1 MDPTIVERS
10 PKPASSRRASK
21 RGKHHDIDKD
31 FLRSNLPRQPS
42 GDRDVDFFYMADGT
56 NPATSSSS
64 FSAAAAQPTAPNSY
78 RSTHSTPAPSS
89 YRSSTSSTSKV
100 AANRS
105 FSSSSGATVTTTN
118 TNTKPINKKN
128 SGILRSTTTPA
139 TANMDEYYTRRSHGH
154 DIEAAGGDGV
164 VLSVSGGTA
173 TTGSSSTAE
182 SSKLGVDPSQKQQQQ
197 QQQQQQKKMMLEKD
211 PPPQVLFDGDTESAQ
226 EEEDYFSMREDI
238 YSLIILSRT
247 CSASY
252 FFSIYVWFIKIALF
266 SILAMGM
273 EPKGNTALW
282 TDDILIRVA
291 QFVLIPVAV
300 AMQEDLIHAYYQFA
314 NVRYDENVETIFPT
328 ARKWKWTFS
337 CLLRAFDGLFS
348 LAINFMVLMTTDEA
362 LSIFLNFAALQ
373 FLQSIDDVAFTLADQ
388 GFFGDRMEKNCCKV
402 RRVKFPRLEGSTLT
416 SSLDSILYGVTCLA
430 LFGVYAYVFVVAE
443 DERAKLEV

>member
-128 SGILRSTTTPA
+128 SGILRSTATPA
-139 TANMDEYYTRRSHGH
+139 TTNMDDYYAQRSHGH
-154 DIEAAGGDGV
+154 DIEAAGSDDV
-164 VLSVSGGTA
+164 VLSVSGQTA
-173 TTGSSSTAE
+173 TTGSSSTVE
-182 SSKLGVDPSQKQQQQ
+182 SSKLGVDLSQKQ

-247 CSASY
+247 CSASFI
-252 FFSIYVWFIKIALF
+252 FFDLCVVHQDRTVLDPCHGYGTEGQHRLMDGRHPYPSRTVCPHPSSCCYAGG
-266 SILAMGM
+266 SYSCILSVC
-273 EPKGNTALW
+273 KRT
-282 TDDILIRVA
+282 
-291 QFVLIPVAV
+291 
-300 AMQEDLIHAYYQFA
+300 
-314 NVRYDENVETIFPT
+314 VR
-328 ARKWKWTFS
+328 
-337 CLLRAFDGLFS
+337 
-348 LAINFMVLMTTDEA
+348 
-362 LSIFLNFAALQ
+362 
-373 FLQSIDDVAFTLADQ
+373 
-388 GFFGDRMEKNCCKV
+388 
-402 RRVKFPRLEGSTLT
+402 
-416 SSLDSILYGVTCLA
+416 
-430 LFGVYAYVFVVAE
+430 
-443 DERAKLEV
+443 